1 MSDPSDD
8 RAPRRGNS
16 LDNDRIVAL
25 IVAEIRETVPELSG
39 QPIARADS
47 MADLGVDSI
56 ERSEIILAVMEQLGL
71 KIPLVELHGPR
82 NIGEL
87 ADLLHAKS
95 AA

>member
-1 MSDPSDD
+1 MDS
-8 RAPRRGNS
+8 
-16 LDNDRIVAL
+16 DRIAE
-25 IVAEIRETVPELSG
+25 IIIAEIRSTVPELEA

-56 ERSEIILAVMEQLGL
+56 ERSEIILATLEAIGL
-71 KIPLVELHGPR
+71 KVPMVQLHGPR

-95 AA
+95 KA